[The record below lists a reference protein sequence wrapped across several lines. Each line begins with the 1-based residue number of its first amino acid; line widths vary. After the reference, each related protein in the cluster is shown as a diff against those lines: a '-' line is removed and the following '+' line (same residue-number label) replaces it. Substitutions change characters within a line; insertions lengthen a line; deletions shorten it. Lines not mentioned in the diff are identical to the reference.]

1 MKRNQGFL
9 FLFALLL
16 PVSSALA
23 QNADSQTSND
33 LPRPIVIARCAYTQ
47 ADAVCA
53 SVHAPGENPS
63 GPSGDAT
70 LAQIPR
76 RVPGPPFR
84 ARRPPMGGPAYPSMW
99 QSQPSVGHALIG
111 AVIGFGIGVA
121 IGAKGNAG
129 ARATLGIATVGAG
142 LGAAMCLAIPSFP
155 SPNPYRRRWPQNGGD
170 EEATDSKPD
179 KSKVAA
185 SRPDSSQVPSPTS
198 SSTSA
203 EDPLPAAGAPVN
215 NSISTP

>member
-1 MKRNQGFL
+1 MKRNKGFL

-23 QNADSQTSND
+23 QIADSQTSND
-33 LPRPIVIARCAYTQ
+33 LPLPVAVARCAYTQ
-47 ADAVCA
+47 AEAVCA
-53 SVHAPGENPS
+53 SVHAASQNLS
-63 GPSGDAT
+63 GPSGDTT

-84 ARRPPMGGPAYPSMW
+84 VGRPPMGGPAYPGMW
-99 QSQPSVGHALIG
+99 QSQPSVGHALVG

-121 IGAKGNAG
+121 IGAKGNAS

-142 LGAAMCLAIPSFP
+142 LGAAMGLTIPSFP
-155 SPNPYRRRWPQNGGD
+155 SRNPYRHRWPDDD
-170 EEATDSKPD
+170 EDARHSRPH

-185 SRPDSSQVPSPTS
+185 SRPDSSQIPSPSS
-198 SSTSA
+198 SSTHA
-203 EDPLPAAGAPVN
+203 EDPLPAAE
-215 NSISTP
+215 TP